1 MKNKKKLFL
10 IIGIAVLI
18 LAVAGVTY
26 AMYIKVL
33 FNDLNVAGSATNNL
47 SGYVIY
53 NKETANISGEMLPV
67 ATDTSGKGVTV
78 NFYRTTT
85 APVIYGH
92 IYIDISSI
100 SATLTSTS
108 VLKYRVY
115 EGDASGIVLGEG
127 SFEGKSAGDSI
138 LAASNFTLNTSSTNY
153 KVFVWLDQDEF
164 NTDMSGGSFNVTV
177 RCHATMKPLPGAAT
191 YIRNL
196 YLQNK
201 DKTATVNGI
210 TYNLASS
217 VGLMNDRLGSNS
229 TDIDGGN
236 IRYYGADPNNYVWL
250 GDTFT
255 SAYTYTSNGTSIT
268 RAANSKKLWRIIGVF
283 DGKLKLVTADPIYNG
298 GLSWDTS
305 VNNTT
310 GGNSGYGINQWGESG
325 DYTGADLMKLLNPGY
340 EFNTD
345 LNSSGTSV
353 IVNNS
358 LYWNKGTGT
367 VYTGRSNATTANIS
381 FAITGLSQ
389 SEKDKIDTAIWYLGA
404 YNVDASYVNVQYAAE
419 RQSATLGKIC
429 TSGNNCNDAVTR
441 TATWIGKV
449 GLIYPSDYGY
459 ATDLSTCA
467 KTLLNYS
474 NSSNSYACR
483 AKDWL
488 YNSSFTQWTISPRA
502 NSSVAYSVFNVAGHG
517 GLNDIYAYY
526 GYRVRPAVYLK
537 ATARIASGTGTY
549 ADPYVI
555 N

>member
-33 FNDLNVAGSATNNL
+33 FNDLNVAGSAANNL

-67 ATDTSGKGVTV
+67 ATDTSGKSVTV
-78 NFYRTTT
+78 NFYKTTT

-100 SATLTSTS
+100 SATLTSNS
-108 VLKYRVY
+108 VLKYRIYQATV
-115 EGDASGIVLGEG
+115 GTVLGEG
-127 SFEGKSAGDSI
+127 SFEGAKAGDSI
-138 LAASNFTLNTSSTNY
+138 LAASNFMLNTSSTDY
-153 KVFVWLDQDEF
+153 FVYVWLDQDEF
-164 NTDMSGGSFNVTV
+164 NTDMSGGSFSVTV

-210 TYNLASS
+210 KYNLASS

-236 IRYYGADPNNYVWL
+236 IRYYGANPNNYVWL

-255 SAYTYTSNGTSIT
+255 SAYTYTSNGSSIT

-283 DGKLKLVTADPIYNG
+283 DGKLKLVTADPISTHE
-298 GLSWDTS
+298 LSWDTS

-310 GGNSGYGINQWGESG
+310 GGNSGDGINQWGESG

-345 LNSSGTSV
+345 LNSYGTSIV
-353 IVNNS
+353 VNNS

-367 VYTGRSNATTANIS
+367 VYRGPSNYTTANIS
-381 FAITGLSQ
+381 FANTGLSQ
-389 SEKDKIDTAIWYLGA
+389 SEKDKIDTAVWYLGA
-404 YNVDASYVNVQYAAE
+404 YNGSTSYVNVQYAAE
-419 RQSATLGKIC
+419 RQSSTLGKTC
-429 TSGNNCNDAVTR
+429 SSGNNCNDTVTR
-441 TATWIGKV
+441 TATWTGKV
-449 GLIYPSDYGY
+449 GLMYPSDYGY

-467 KTLLNYS
+467 QTLYNYS

-488 YNSSFTQWTISPRA
+488 FNSSFGQWTISPRA
-502 NSSVAYSVFNVAGHG
+502 NSSSAYGVFYVGITGSLDSYSAGNG
-517 GLNDIYAYY
+517 RSI
-526 GYRVRPAVYLK
+526 RPAVYLK